1 MNSNKSLIPIFFA
14 IDDDYAPYLSV
25 AIGSLIENASTD
37 RGYSYILHIIHKGLS
52 EENIRRL
59 GSLARSGF
67 KIEFTEMGDCLRPIT
82 DRVENHLRKGQF
94 TLTIYFRLFLADM
107 FPQYDKGIYLDSDIV
122 VPGDISQLFETEL
135 PEDKAFA
142 ACTDLSIQ
150 NIPVLVDYLEN
161 AVGVP
166 RMEYINSGVL
176 VMNFKFFREHDFA
189 RRFLELLDKW
199 HFDSVAPD
207 QDYLNA
213 MCAGRIVYLD
223 KSWDVMPNKS
233 QSELPSPNLIHYN
246 LFDKPWRVSGIPYE
260 KYFWDYAERSVYY
273 EDIQEFKMGYTEDK
287 IEADR
292 QGLAT
297 LLDRAGKLID
307 AEITF
312 KRMSEKGVKIRI

>member
-1 MNSNKSLIPIFFA
+1 MKSNRPLIPIFFA
-14 IDDDYAPYLSV
+14 IDNDYAPYLSV
-25 AIGSLIENASTD
+25 AIASLIENASMEYD
-37 RGYSYILHIIHKGLS
+37 YKIHIIHQELS
-52 EENIRRL
+52 EENKRRL
-59 GSLARSGF
+59 GGLARDGF
-67 KIEFTEMGDCLRPIT
+67 EIIFTEMADCLRPIT

-122 VPGDISQLFETEL
+122 VPGDISRLYDTQL

-142 ACTDLSIQ
+142 ACPDLSVQ
-150 NIPVLVDYLEN
+150 HIPILVNYFEN

-166 RMEYINSGVL
+166 SMEYINSGVL
-176 VMNFKFFREHDFA
+176 VMNFKFFREHDFS

-233 QSELPSPNLIHYN
+233 GDTLKSPNLIHYN
-246 LFDKPWRVSGIPYE
+246 LFDKPWCVSGVQYE
-260 KYFWDYAERSVYY
+260 EYFWKYAERSAYY
-273 EDIQEFKMGYTEDK
+273 SDILKHKESYTEDK

-297 LLDRAGKLID
+297 LIDRADKLVNAD
-307 AEITF
+307 VTF
-312 KRMSEKGVKIRI
+312 KKLSEKGVRIKI

>member
-1 MNSNKSLIPIFFA
+1 MNSNKLIPIFFA
-14 IDDDYAPYLSV
+14 IDNDYAPYLSV
-25 AIGSLIENASTD
+25 AIASLIENASKD
-37 RGYSYILHIIHKGLS
+37 YDYVIHIIHQELS
-52 EENIRRL
+52 EENKRRL
-59 GSLARSGF
+59 GGLARDGF
-67 KIEFTEMGDCLRPIT
+67 EIVFTEMADCLRPIT

-122 VPGDISQLFETEL
+122 VPGDISRLYATEL
-135 PEDKAFA
+135 PNDKAFA
-142 ACTDLSIQ
+142 ACSDLSIQ
-150 NIPVLVDYLEN
+150 NIPILVNYLEN

-189 RRFLELLDKW
+189 HRFLELLGKW

-213 MCAGRIVYLD
+213 MCSGRIVYLD
-223 KSWDVMPNKS
+223 KSWDVMPQKS
-233 QSELPSPNLIHYN
+233 GEKLASPNLIHYN
-246 LFDKPWRVSGIPYE
+246 LFDKPWCVSGVQYE
-260 KYFWDYAERSVYY
+260 EYFWDYAERSAYY
-273 EDIQEFKMGYTEDK
+273 KDILNHKKSHTEDK

-297 LLDRAGKLID
+297 LIDRADKLVNAD
-307 AEITF
+307 ITF
-312 KRMSEKGVKIRI
+312 KKLSEKGVKIKI

>member
-1 MNSNKSLIPIFFA
+1 MNTVRPIIPIFFA

-25 AIGSLIENASTD
+25 AITSLIENASKD
-37 RGYSYILHIIHKGLS
+37 YAYNIHIIHRELS
-52 EENIRRL
+52 EENKRRL
-59 GSLARSGF
+59 GRLAREGF
-67 KIEFTEMGDCLRPIT
+67 EIIFTEMADCLRSIT

-122 VPGDISQLFETEL
+122 IPGDISRLYSTEL
-135 PEDKAFA
+135 PKDKAFA
-142 ACTDLSIQ
+142 ACSDLSVQ
-150 NIPVLVDYLEN
+150 HIPILVNYFEN

-166 RMEYINSGVL
+166 RMDYINSGVL
-176 VMNFKFFREHDFA
+176 VMNFKFFREHDFS

-223 KSWDVMPNKS
+223 KSWDVMPKKS
-233 QSELPSPNLIHYN
+233 GEKLVSPNLIHYN
-246 LFDKPWRVSGIPYE
+246 LFDKPWCVSGVQYE
-260 KYFWDYAERSVYY
+260 EYFWKYAERSVYY
-273 EDIQEFKMGYTEDK
+273 KDILEHKKSYTEDK

-297 LLDRAGKLID
+297 LIDRADKLVGAD
-307 AEITF
+307 ITF
-312 KRMSEKGVKIRI
+312 KKLSEKGVKIKI